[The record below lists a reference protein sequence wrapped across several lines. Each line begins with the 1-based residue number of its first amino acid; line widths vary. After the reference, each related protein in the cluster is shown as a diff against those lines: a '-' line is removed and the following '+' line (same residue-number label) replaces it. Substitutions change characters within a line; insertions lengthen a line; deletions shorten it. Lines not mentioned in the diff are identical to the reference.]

1 MTKPR
6 KLAERWNLY
15 ATSQKEGTT
24 GFCRNITKGS
34 RDIYLGFISF
44 GVFRGWWIC
53 SSSILTHDVLLT
65 LFIINENVVQ
75 NIFQLWPGWQLFGRF
90 RAKECGKMREIVR
103 FFCKSD
109 TKCIS
114 IETMLYMFF
123 IRTTKFRL
131 RLDFLIISPNW
142 ASMFKTLL
150 LDCPLIDIE
159 ITRWNSFIHS

>member
-1 MTKPR
+1 MNKKGAVVLAPMTKPR

-15 ATSQKEGTT
+15 ATLQKGGTI
-24 GFCRNITKGS
+24 GFCRNIIRGS

-44 GVFRGWWIC
+44 GVFRGWGTC
-53 SSSILTHDVLLT
+53 SSNILTHGVLLT

-75 NIFQLWPGWQLFGRF
+75 NIFQLRPGWAAFWTFSCKRMWENA
-90 RAKECGKMREIVR
+90 RNCA

-123 IRTTKFRL
+123 IRTTEFWP

-142 ASMFKTLL
+142 ASMFKT
-150 LDCPLIDIE
+150 C
-159 ITRWNSFIHS
+159 S